1 MKLATY
7 VSFIAFC
14 LPACSSAPQQIEAA
28 YVSPQKYE
36 DFSCGDISTELR
48 AIERRSQEAYERL
61 RAGRWDDSTFSDS
74 GLDLSWPVLFALAG
88 DGPEADNLAQLKGE
102 FVALHDNSSKQNCN
116 DSEFPAEETSTD
128 DLAHEI
134 RAERNE
140 MCPRRSTKV
149 GYCRQRWE
157 DANPVKAAII
167 EANF

>member
-1 MKLATY
+1 MKPAIY
-7 VSFIAFC
+7 IPIIAVC
-14 LPACSSAPQQIEAA
+14 LSACSSAPQKIEAV

-48 AIERRSQEAYERL
+48 AIERRSQEVYERL
-61 RAGRWDDSTFSDS
+61 RAGKWDDSAFSDS

-88 DGPEADNLAQLKGE
+88 DGPEADKLTQLKGE
-102 FVALHDNSSKQNCN
+102 FVALRDNSSKQNCN
-116 DSEFPAEETSTD
+116 DSKFLAEETSTY
-128 DLAHEI
+128 DLTHEI
-134 RAERNE
+134 RAERNGE
-140 MCPRRSTKV
+140 CPRRSTKV